1 MALGM
6 VFQTMY
12 YLVDLYFVAK
22 LGDDAVAGVSAVG
35 NVQFIVLALSQILG
49 VGTMVLLSHAA
60 GRKDSERATR
70 VFNQSLVISALLGGL
85 VLLLGYAGGDAYARA
100 VAATPAATAAGIS
113 YLRWYLPALGAQFAL
128 ISLGSALRGAGI
140 AKPTMIVQML
150 SVVLNVILAPVLI
163 AGWGTGR
170 PLGVAGAG
178 LASSVS
184 VIAGVLM
191 LWSYY
196 GKLRHFVRTD
206 RAQLRR
212 IDWTIWKDMLKVG
225 LPAGGEFALMFVY
238 SAVVYSIIRGFGA
251 EAQAGFGLGTRVMQA
266 IFLPSMAIAFAA
278 APVAGQN
285 FGAGFYDRTR
295 QTFRTAALMGSAVM
309 LLVTLVTQ
317 LEAGS
322 FIRVF
327 SQEAPVVAVGEQ
339 YLSIISFNFIAQ
351 GLIFT
356 CSGMF
361 QALGNTIPSLLSSS
375 IRMVSFVFPVLW
387 IAKRPGF
394 ALQQVWYLSIAT
406 ALLQL
411 LCSLLLLRREMSR
424 RLPAGPPNAVPSPA
438 VA

>member
-6 VFQTMY
+6 IFQTMY
-12 YLVDLYFVAK
+12 YLVDLYFVAG

-60 GRKDSERATR
+60 GRKDGERATR
-70 VFNQSLVISALLGGL
+70 VFNQSLIISALLGGV
-85 VLLLGYAGGDAYARA
+85 VLLLGYVAGGAYART
-100 VAATPAATAAGIS
+100 VAATPAAVAAGRS
-113 YLRWYLPALGAQFAL
+113 YLAWYLPALGAQFAL

-140 AKPTMIVQML
+140 AKPTMVVQIL
-150 SVVLNVILAPVLI
+150 SVLLNVLLAPVLI

-178 LASSVS
+178 LASTISVL
-184 VIAGVLM
+184 AGVLM

-196 GKLRHFVRTD
+196 AKLQHFVRAD
-206 RAQLRR
+206 MRQLRR
-212 IDWTIWKDMLKVG
+212 VDWSIWKEMFRVG

-285 FGAGFYDRTR
+285 FGAGHFDRTR
-295 QTFRTAALMGSAVM
+295 RTFGVAALMGSGVM
-309 LLVTLVTQ
+309 LLTTVLTQ
-317 LEAGS
+317 LEAGT

-327 SQEAPVVAVGEQ
+327 SEEAPVVLVGEQ
-339 YLSIISFNFIAQ
+339 YLRIISFNFVAQ

-361 QALGNTIPSLLSSS
+361 QALGNTMPSLLSSAV
-375 IRMVSFVFPVLW
+375 RMCSFVFPVLW
-387 IAKRPGF
+387 IARRPDF
-394 ALQQVWYLSIAT
+394 ALRHVWYLSIAT

-411 LCSLLLLRREMSR
+411 TCSLLLLQREMSR
-424 RLPAGPPNAVPSPA
+424 RLPGRIPDTVPGTAAV
-438 VA
+438 